1 MSKRIKKNRLAVVS
15 LAFVA
20 VMLTLSA
27 GLYMADTPEMEV
39 ETLRIETG
47 PGYSLD
53 IETDQNDGLLIPIS
67 HNDVE
72 MIDGMIDGV
81 VPAEGTE
88 VPEPATMAI
97 LLVGGVAIASKRRRR
112 KS

>member
-1 MSKRIKKNRLAVVS
+1 MSTRIKKNRLALVS

-27 GLYMADTPEMEV
+27 GLYRTETPEVEV

-53 IETDQNDGLLIPIS
+53 TEVDQNDGVPIPIS

-72 MIDGMIDGV
+72 VIDGPQSSPSKWITHLGSRGQ
-81 VPAEGTE
+81 P
-88 VPEPATMAI
+88 
-97 LLVGGVAIASKRRRR
+97 VGWPGDTG
-112 KS
+112 

>member
-27 GLYMADTPEMEV
+27 GLYMAQTPEMEV

-53 IETDQNDGLLIPIS
+53 TQADETDALMIPIS
-67 HNDVE
+67 HNHVE
-72 MIDGMIDGV
+72 VIDGMIDGV
-81 VPAEGTE
+81 VPSEGTE
-88 VPEPATMAI
+88 VPEPATMA
-97 LLVGGVAIASKRRRR
+97 LLGLGGLLMARSRRRR
-112 KS
+112 NG

>member
-1 MSKRIKKNRLAVVS
+1 MSTQIKKTRLAVVS

-27 GLYMADTPEMEV
+27 GLYRTDTPEVEV
-39 ETLRIETG
+39 EALRIETG

-53 IETDQNDGLLIPIS
+53 TEADQNDGLLIPIS

-72 MIDGMIDGV
+72 VIDGMIDGV

-88 VPEPATMAI
+88 VPEPATMVI
-97 LLVGGVAIASKRRRR
+97 LVLGGVAIASKRRRR
-112 KS
+112 KA

>member
-27 GLYMADTPEMEV
+27 GLYMAQAPELEV
-39 ETLRIETG
+39 ETHRVEAG

-53 IETDQNDGLLIPIS
+53 TEVDQDDALMIPIS
-67 HNDVE
+67 YNNVE
-72 MIDGMIDGV
+72 VIDGIVDGV

-88 VPEPATMAI
+88 VPEPATMA
-97 LLVGGVAIASKRRRR
+97 LLGLGGLLMARNRRRR
-112 KS
+112 NG

>member
-27 GLYMADTPEMEV
+27 GLYMAQTPEMEV
-39 ETLRIETG
+39 ETLRLEAG
-47 PGYSLD
+47 PEYSLD
-53 IETDQNDGLLIPIS
+53 TEVNQDDASMIPIS

-72 MIDGMIDGV
+72 VIDGMIDGV
-81 VPAEGTE
+81 IPAEGTE
-88 VPEPATMAI
+88 VPEPATMA
-97 LLVGGVAIASKRRRR
+97 LLGLGGLLMARNRRRR
-112 KS
+112 NG

>member
-1 MSKRIKKNRLAVVS
+1 

-20 VMLTLSA
+20 VMFTLSA
-27 GLYMADTPEMEV
+27 GLYRTETPEVKVEV

-47 PGYSLD
+47 PGYSL
-53 IETDQNDGLLIPIS
+53 ETETNQNDGLLIPIS

-88 VPEPATMAI
+88 VPEPATMVI
-97 LLVGGVAIASKRRRR
+97 LVLGGVAIASKRRRR
-112 KS
+112 KA